1 MESQYSSVGLFDKFK
16 SEPYWVTLL
25 KFKNQQ
31 KNHMFGI
38 FKKKTEVEKL
48 QSKYEALLKEAFE
61 LSKINR
67 SKSDQKT
74 FEADEIYKQI
84 ETLSKKQ

>member
-1 MESQYSSVGLFDKFK
+1 
-16 SEPYWVTLL
+16 
-25 KFKNQQ
+25 
-31 KNHMFGI
+31 MFGI

-48 QSKYEALLKEAFE
+48 QIKYKALLKEAYD

-74 FEADEIYKQI
+74 FEAEEVYKQI
-84 ETLSKKQ
+84 EILNKTSPQT

>member
-1 MESQYSSVGLFDKFK
+1 
-16 SEPYWVTLL
+16 
-25 KFKNQQ
+25 
-31 KNHMFGI
+31 MFGL
-38 FKKKTEVEKL
+38 FKKKTEVERL

-61 LSKINR
+61 LSNINR

>member
-1 MESQYSSVGLFDKFK
+1 
-16 SEPYWVTLL
+16 
-25 KFKNQQ
+25 
-31 KNHMFGI
+31 MFGL

-67 SKSDQKT
+67 SKSDQKM
-74 FEADEIYKQI
+74 FEADEVYKQI
-84 ETLSKKQ
+84 EILSQKQ

>member
-1 MESQYSSVGLFDKFK
+1 
-16 SEPYWVTLL
+16 
-25 KFKNQQ
+25 
-31 KNHMFGI
+31 MFGL

-74 FEADEIYKQI
+74 FEADEIHKQI
-84 ETLSKKQ
+84 EILSKKQ